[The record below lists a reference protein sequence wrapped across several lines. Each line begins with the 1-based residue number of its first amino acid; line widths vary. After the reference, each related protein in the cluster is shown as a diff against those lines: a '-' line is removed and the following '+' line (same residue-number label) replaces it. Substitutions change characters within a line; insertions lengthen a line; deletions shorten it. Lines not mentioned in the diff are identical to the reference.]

1 MLGNG
6 TVLLMQEFTMHQN
19 AMSVRMKCAPINKT
33 FMLLRL
39 PSSLLPKPQLL
50 LRRLPMLPM
59 LRYITMLLQ

>member
-19 AMSVRMKCAPINKT
+19 AMRVRMKRAPINKK

-39 PSSLLPKPQLL
+39 PSSPLHKPQLL

>member
-6 TVLLMQEFTMHQN
+6 TVLLMEFTMHQN
-19 AMSVRMKCAPINKT
+19 AMSARMKCAPTNKR
-33 FMLLRL
+33 FMLLSL
-39 PSSLLPKPQLL
+39 PSSPLPKPQLL